1 MALFKK
7 KNKTNVKAGK
17 KVEYERDY
25 DDEIENNTSE
35 AADNVTEEE
44 HAGHSDIQQLVNV
57 NMAAKPENILGL
69 IRNSFFL
76 DEDDSSMDNEI
87 FSMTKRQVIDRL
99 LEMQDIYGKTDYICS
114 IIEAVCKVNLNLDM
128 TKRFTDDLPRSE
140 YKDEP
145 YTGDSSDDDM
155 QIHYHEDT
163 YSGHEDMPDEAYD
176 TAHNDTK
183 STANNIDY
191 EAPEEEESFISD
203 SADEQEEINIIL
215 EIIDY
220 DGTSKLYLMSELTED
235 EDLEILD
242 MLSEVNYDK
251 HIKNFYEYLE
261 SCGAVLS
268 DGSEYSADDIYV
280 TYNAITN
287 EVI

>member
-57 NMAAKPENILGL
+57 NMAAKPENLLGL

-145 YTGDSSDDDM
+145 HTGDSSDD
-155 QIHYHEDT
+155 
-163 YSGHEDMPDEAYD
+163 DMPDEAYD
-176 TAHNDTK
+176 TAHNDTE

-203 SADEQEEINIIL
+203 SSDEQEEINIIL

-268 DGSEYSADDIYV
+268 DGSDYSEDDIYV
-280 TYNAITN
+280 TYNAVTN